1 MICFINTRIA
11 YADMIKMTM
20 TQPPPLNL
28 ASPAVTPASPQHLE
42 QIAAARKRGKTI
54 MRCASIAN
62 GSAWTIA
69 LFGALTAVTSI
80 GSIVGMGLGIGMCFL
95 AHFEFKGAKEIRR
108 LDVSAVAPGA
118 KPVDPGCRLC

>member
-1 MICFINTRIA
+1 
-11 YADMIKMTM
+11 MIKMTM

-28 ASPAVTPASPQHLE
+28 VSPAVTPASPQHLE

-69 LFGALTAVTSI
+69 LFDAASTAVTSLSRQHRRH
-80 GSIVGMGLGIGMCFL
+80 GVGDRHVFPRPL
-95 AHFEFKGAKEIRR
+95 
-108 LDVSAVAPGA
+108 
-118 KPVDPGCRLC
+118 